1 MKKDIQKAI
10 NTECKKSLKL
20 WEDAVCIETR
30 EQLLTCKA
38 QVLTTD
44 NNLVGLVSYNT
55 LVAIIDRN
63 TRTFYDILRYTY
75 GYTSTSAQHIAKF
88 KNMCR
93 HTFDTEYRYYPVK

>member
-10 NTECKKSLKL
+10 NAECKKSLKL

-38 QVLTTD
+38 QVLRTD
-44 NNLVGLVSYNT
+44 NNLVCLVSYTT

-63 TRTFYDILRYTY
+63 TRTLYDVLRYTY
-75 GYTSTSAQHIAKF
+75 GFTQTSAQHIAKF
-88 KNMCR
+88 RNLYR